1 MGEGAYLGEAEEAAL
16 RALLERGVPQL
27 GAPAQR
33 LERVRERVRR
43 RRRRRAA
50 AVAVAGGAVLA
61 VAAGLLA
68 VPGLVRTGGGV
79 SAAPPAGV
87 RGSTPPATAPTGTTM
102 PPATGEGGYRP
113 AGMGGLLMRMPG
125 GWHTLPDPATS
136 SVFTSTQ
143 DLALPEGGCAHARD
157 GFCTPLVRALAK
169 GGALVMFREQKYGQA
184 GKMHDLALPVEEQAP
199 YQACRTVGGTRQL
212 TRTLPDESGSDLV
225 VWIVACMAEPTD
237 EQFAAARQILSTAAF
252 T

>member
-1 MGEGAYLGEAEEAAL
+1 MGEGAPLGEAEEAAL

-43 RRRRRAA
+43 RRRRAA
-50 AVAVAGGAVLA
+50 AVAGGAVLA

-113 AGMGGLLMRMPG
+113 AGMGGLLMRMPA